1 MNTDMNL
8 NPVVSVTWLFEN
20 LENPNLVILDAS
32 PRENKSNLKPEFTNI
47 QIKGARKFDMETVFL
62 ERENPIPNMI
72 PGERI
77 FEEECRKLGINK
89 DSLIVVYDNLGVYT
103 SPRVWWMFKV
113 MGHSQIAVLDGGL
126 SAWKSENLP
135 TEPIRKNET
144 FSGNFTAK
152 YKPAL
157 VIDSDTLLENIDS
170 KKFQVIDARS
180 EERFF
185 GLVPEP
191 RENMSSGHIPNS
203 INLPFEKVLHQG
215 KMKPKNE
222 LAKIF
227 KNSTIENQSLAFT
240 CGSGITACIILLA
253 SELISENKNVLYD
266 GSWSE
271 WGQAGKF
278 PVEK

>member
-1 MNTDMNL
+1 TNL
-8 NPVVSVTWLFEN
+8 
-20 LENPNLVILDAS
+20 
-32 PRENKSNLKPEFTNI
+32 
-47 QIKGARKFDMETVFL
+47 QIKGSRQFDMENVFL
-62 ERENPIPNMI
+62 DKENPIPNMI

-113 MGHSQIAVLDGGL
+113 MGHSEIAVLDGGL
-126 SAWKSENLP
+126 SAWKNENLP
-135 TEPIRKNET
+135 TEIIHKNET
-144 FSGNFTAK
+144 LSGNFIAK
-152 YKPAL
+152 YIPDL
-157 VIDSDTLLENIDS
+157 VIDSNALLENIDS
-170 KKFQVIDARS
+170 KKVQVIDARS

-185 GLVPEP
+185 GVVPEP

-215 KMKPKNE
+215 KMKPKSE
-222 LAKIF
+222 LTKIF
-227 KNSTIENQSLAFT
+227 KNLNIENQPLAFT

-271 WGQAGKF
+271 WGQQGKF
-278 PVEK
+278 PVEQ

>member
-1 MNTDMNL
+1 MNL
-8 NPVVSVTWLFEN
+8 NPVVSATWLFEN
-20 LENPNLVILDAS
+20 LENPNLIILDAS
-32 PRENKSNLKPEFTNI
+32 PRENKSNLIPEFTNI

-62 ERENPIPNMI
+62 DKDNPIPNMI

-77 FEEECRKLGINK
+77 FEKECRKLGINK

-103 SPRVWWMFKV
+103 SPRVWWMFKA

-126 SAWKSENLP
+126 SAWKNALLP
-135 TEPIRKNET
+135 TESIYKNET
-144 FSGNFTAK
+144 LSGNFKAE
-152 YKPAL
+152 YNSAL
-157 VIDSDTLLENIDS
+157 VVDANSLLENIKT
-170 KKFQVIDARS
+170 KKVQVVDARS
-180 EERFF
+180 EERFC
-185 GLVPEP
+185 GVTPEP

-203 INLPFEKVLHQG
+203 INLPFEKVLHKG
-215 KMKPKNE
+215 KMKPENE
-222 LAKIF
+222 LREIF
-227 KNSTIENQSLAFT
+227 KNLNIENQPLAFT

-253 SELISENKNVLYD
+253 SELISENKKVLYD